1 MAYSV
6 AIKDRALIACGQAD
20 LLRATAMFEAA
31 L

>member
-6 AIKDRALIACGQAD
+6 AIKGRALIACGQAD
-20 LLRATAMFEAA
+20 LLRATMFDAS